1 MGFPPQHLFPQLN
14 GIGINPV
21 KPQGKKKKKKK
32 ERERKSKGK
41 GEKRMHLIIKTEI
54 QMEL

>member
-21 KPQGKKKKKKK
+21 KPQGKKKKKR
-32 ERERKSKGK
+32 EREREKERGK
-41 GEKRMHLIIKTEI
+41 KECISLLEQKYKWNFE
-54 QMEL
+54 

>member
-21 KPQGKKKKKKK
+21 KPQGKKKKRKKR
-32 ERERKSKGK
+32 EREREKERGK
-41 GEKRMHLIIKTEI
+41 KMHLIIRTEI

>member
-1 MGFPPQHLFPQLN
+1 MGFLPQHLFPQLN

-21 KPQGKKKKKKK
+21 KPQGKKK
-32 ERERKSKGK
+32 ERQREKRKGK
-41 GEKRMHLIIKTEI
+41 REKRMHLIIRTEI